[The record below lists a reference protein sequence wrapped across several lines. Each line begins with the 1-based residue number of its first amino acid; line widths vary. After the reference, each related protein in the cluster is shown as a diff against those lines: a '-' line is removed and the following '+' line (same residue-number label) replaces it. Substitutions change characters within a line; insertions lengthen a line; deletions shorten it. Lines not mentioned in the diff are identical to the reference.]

1 MTKRPNSYRI
11 HYHRYTLQ
19 FKFIPE
25 LIDRVNEDNWDVRVL
40 TDKAWW
46 RERLEEFEKDFYF
59 DWDEFTMERRR
70 LEDGNQLIIYHF
82 PSPIQVPEALYG
94 VVIIDVVK
102 EKVTYYTLEC
112 ASDDDWCICKPT
124 TKEHCNYG
132 FVDTDDLQSFI
143 DGVMEWYTITS
154 DKGAKPLEER

>member
-1 MTKRPNSYRI
+1 MKENKNLANNKPNEYDI

-25 LIDRVNEDNWDVRVL
+25 LIDRVNEDNWDICVL

-46 RERLEEFEKDFYF
+46 RERLEEFEEDFYF

-70 LEDGNQLIIYHF
+70 LEGGNQLIIYHF
-82 PSPIQVPEALYG
+82 PCPIQVPEALYG
-94 VVIIDVVK
+94 LVIVDVVK

-112 ASDDDWCICKPT
+112 AHDGDWCICKPT

-143 DGVMEWYTITS
+143 DGVMEWY
-154 DKGAKPLEER
+154 K